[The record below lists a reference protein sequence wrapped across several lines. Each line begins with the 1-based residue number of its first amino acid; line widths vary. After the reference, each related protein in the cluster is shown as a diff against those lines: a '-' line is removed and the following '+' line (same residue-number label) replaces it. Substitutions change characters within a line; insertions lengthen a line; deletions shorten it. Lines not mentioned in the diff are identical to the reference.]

1 MVSGQENTPPGTDE
15 PKNDP
20 DIGLIV
26 GVAVAAVVVVV
37 CIAVF
42 SLVFRRRQMKH
53 GDASPN
59 SNKTGTHSY
68 LAAINCFSD
77 SSSSDTP
84 HPAQSSLSTPGN
96 NLIIGQSAR
105 SSSAGNPYPDDAHTY
120 SEPDEV
126 LLNHD
131 SSGPQ
136 ALFKN
141 YPGTSACKQDEYNT
155 LSLNQPQTT
164 RSAPVSSNIYEHVGQ
179 AWRADQHSQGPQTEA
194 VEQRNKSGGER
205 TTESSDEDHYNVLD
219 TDDRRRVDQRAGSHL
234 DVEYSHLNVHA
245 KTDAAAPDAQ
255 ARVERS
261 KGMKAYDSIT
271 GPQAGN
277 PQNTVHDEYNTLHF
291 KQGSLASDYYD
302 HTMLN

>member
-1 MVSGQENTPPGTDE
+1 MSVRH
-15 PKNDP
+15 
-20 DIGLIV
+20 
-26 GVAVAAVVVVV
+26 GV
-37 CIAVF
+37 
-42 SLVFRRRQMKH
+42 L
-53 GDASPN
+53 
-59 SNKTGTHSY
+59 T
-68 LAAINCFSD
+68 
-77 SSSSDTP
+77 
-84 HPAQSSLSTPGN
+84 STAKVPELKQQN
-96 NLIIGQSAR
+96 R
-105 SSSAGNPYPDDAHTY
+105 
-120 SEPDEV
+120 
-126 LLNHD
+126 
-131 SSGPQ
+131 
-136 ALFKN
+136 
-141 YPGTSACKQDEYNT
+141 GTS
-155 LSLNQPQTT
+155 
-164 RSAPVSSNIYEHVGQ
+164 Q
-179 AWRADQHSQGPQTEA
+179 A
-194 VEQRNKSGGER
+194 GER